1 MANDRG
7 SEPATGRDS
16 TGPAFGP
23 DPLPF
28 NSHSMKEPKRSTGR
42 RASQRILEAHTEV
55 RDARDLTSREALLW
69 ALGLAAVEH
78 TVAPDGNKITF
89 ADGSTL
95 IWNEKEKK
103 ARRPGWV
110 LGPRRTLEKSRAHL
124 VWDRYRQI
132 HKPGARAASDLQAV
146 RWALN
151 AAGQAW
157 GADKHRVY
165 LCDSGPYTDMGA
177 GDIDYEVTEGIHLKD
192 GSTLVWFED
201 PADYEPARW
210 MSDADLAG
218 RYTLYR
224 SEQEV
229 LDFWLSDPAAWHRA
243 GTGHEFDVVLA
254 FARKWKPQ
262 EWPWG
267 ILELLLTSIVPEAF
281 DLALEKL
288 GISGIDGVAQASP
301 ATRKALAELFAD
313 PRVRREITEV
323 PSSREEAELHE
334 ARLCRIMR
342 CTLDLPT
349 PGWPRAVIQWMLA
362 SEHAEVRGVALA
374 CLSNMEDPGTAEP
387 KPPSGVEMWY
397 GKLPYEPE

>member
-1 MANDRG
+1 
-7 SEPATGRDS
+7 
-16 TGPAFGP
+16 
-23 DPLPF
+23 
-28 NSHSMKEPKRSTGR
+28 MKEPKRSTGR

-78 TVAPDGNKITF
+78 AVDPDGNRITF

-95 IWNEKEKK
+95 VWSEKEKK

-151 AAGQAW
+151 AAGEAW

-192 GSTLVWFED
+192 GSMLVWFED
-201 PADYEPARW
+201 PAEYEPARW
-210 MSDADLAG
+210 MSDADLAS
-218 RYTLYR
+218 RYTLHR

-229 LDFWLSDPAAWHRA
+229 LDFWLSDPAAWQRA

-301 ATRKALAELFAD
+301 ATRKALAELFED
-313 PRVRREITEV
+313 PSVRREITMSPEYSKDPV
-323 PSSREEAELHE
+323 RHDD
-334 ARLCRIMR
+334 RFCRIMR
-342 CTLDLPT
+342 LTANLPT
-349 PGWPRAVIQWMLA
+349 PPWPRAAIVRMLS
-362 SEHAEVRGVALA
+362 SEDVQIRERAFSL
-374 CLSNMEDPGTAEP
+374 LSKLEAPSTAEP
-387 KPPSGVEMWY
+387 DPLLE
-397 GKLPYEPE
+397 E